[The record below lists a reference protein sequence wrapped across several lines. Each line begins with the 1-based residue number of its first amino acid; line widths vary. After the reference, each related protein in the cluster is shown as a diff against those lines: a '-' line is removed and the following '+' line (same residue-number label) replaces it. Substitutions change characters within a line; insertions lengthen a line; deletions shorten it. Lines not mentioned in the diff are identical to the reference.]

1 MYRLHESGQF
11 AFVTFDER
19 EGAHPFTISS
29 AWQDDGR
36 LMFLIKALG
45 DYTHRLAPS
54 LKVGD
59 TVTVEGP
66 YGRFQFEGAARR
78 QIWIGGGIGISPFV
92 ARLQQLAQQS
102 DGRVRPVSLDG

>member
-1 MYRLHESGQF
+1 MASTRCIAGHVSGQF

-45 DYTHRLAPS
+45 NYTHRLAAS

-78 QIWIGGGIGISPFV
+78 QIWIGGGSASASRPSLHACSSWRSSPT
-92 ARLQQLAQQS
+92 AA
-102 DGRVRPVSLDG
+102 